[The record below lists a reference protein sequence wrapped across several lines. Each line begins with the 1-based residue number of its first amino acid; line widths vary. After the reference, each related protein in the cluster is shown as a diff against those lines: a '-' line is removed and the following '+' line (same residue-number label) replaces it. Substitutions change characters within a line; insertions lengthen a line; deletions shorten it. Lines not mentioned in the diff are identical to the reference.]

1 MLLETGQLLSNAGT
15 SSTSIAYPLLVL
27 AVTHSPAKAGIVEFA
42 RTFSWADGAEPRR
55 APRAA
60 GRPSVR
66 RAGSDVTRR
75 LLDPESELGLCL
87 KGLRSPSMPEPL
99 DFALI
104 KRLREVLDRRPA
116 TETELRTL
124 KEQAEGW
131 QRAVSGQ
138 LEASERRLRRL
149 NANPASSLAQI
160 ASELRRVEKLR
171 PQLDEVGSLLGDL
184 ENRARELRTEW
195 LLSQAT
201 SAKASSRRPGDRRP

>member
-1 MLLETGQLLSNAGT
+1 
-15 SSTSIAYPLLVL
+15 
-27 AVTHSPAKAGIVEFA
+27 
-42 RTFSWADGAEPRR
+42 
-55 APRAA
+55 
-60 GRPSVR
+60 
-66 RAGSDVTRR
+66 
-75 LLDPESELGLCL
+75 
-87 KGLRSPSMPEPL
+87 MPEPL

-104 KRLREVLDRRPA
+104 KRLREVLDRRSA

-138 LEASERRLRRL
+138 LEASERRLLRL

-171 PQLDEVGSLLGDL
+171 PQLDEVRSLLAGL

-201 SAKASSRRPGDRRP
+201 SAKASSRRSDGRRP

>member
-1 MLLETGQLLSNAGT
+1 VA
-15 SSTSIAYPLLVL
+15 
-27 AVTHSPAKAGIVEFA
+27 
-42 RTFSWADGAEPRR
+42 
-55 APRAA
+55 
-60 GRPSVR
+60 
-66 RAGSDVTRR
+66 
-75 LLDPESELGLCL
+75 
-87 KGLRSPSMPEPL
+87 EPL

-131 QRAVSGQ
+131 ERAVSGQ
-138 LEASERRLRRL
+138 IQASERRIRRL

-171 PQLDEVGSLLGDL
+171 PQLTEVRSLLADL
-184 ENRARELRTEW
+184 EDRARELRTEW

-201 SAKASSRRPGDRRP
+201 SAKASSRRSTDRRG